1 MKICPRRISANI
13 KCKMRDLIEDYSTFL
28 TVQRNVSEHTRRAYL
43 TDVGEYAVF
52 LKDRGDETL
61 LTAKTETLRAY
72 LAYLYGLRLKK
83 VSINR
88 KVSALKAFYKYLSRA
103 GRIAVNPLQG
113 IQGLKTEKYLPSFLS
128 VDEIFKVLEWAARDK
143 TPAGVRNHA
152 MMELFYSSG
161 IRLSELAGLNI
172 DDVNFD
178 AALVKIRGKGKKE
191 RIVPVGK
198 PALAALRQYS
208 SVSGS
213 PKTPEARE
221 HKALFLN
228 AQGGRLSSR
237 SIARVVDQVTKASG
251 IGRKISP
258 HALRH
263 SFATHLLG
271 AGADLRSIQEMLG
284 HESLSTTQKYTAVD
298 IARLME
304 VYDSAHPR
312 AGRKE

>member
-143 TPAGVRNHA
+143 TPDR
-152 MMELFYSSG
+152 
-161 IRLSELAGLNI
+161 
-172 DDVNFD
+172 
-178 AALVKIRGKGKKE
+178 K
-191 RIVPVGK
+191 
-198 PALAALRQYS
+198 
-208 SVSGS
+208 SV
-213 PKTPEARE
+213 
-221 HKALFLN
+221 
-228 AQGGRLSSR
+228 
-237 SIARVVDQVTKASG
+237 V
-251 IGRKISP
+251 
-258 HALRH
+258 
-263 SFATHLLG
+263 
-271 AGADLRSIQEMLG
+271 
-284 HESLSTTQKYTAVD
+284 
-298 IARLME
+298 
-304 VYDSAHPR
+304 
-312 AGRKE
+312 